1 MVDVR
6 WALSPHVGGLAIEA
20 VGRRAKVRVLGPS
33 PRRVLIDPRVWH
45 AVARMV
51 MRGSHVCGEVSLG
64 IVKAVRVGWPLKRVT
79 RGEVILH
86 ESGRET
92 VEVVGMWR
100 LVELWVLLV
109 GWEGPTEVG
118 RSLHPEGWLTLGTT
132 PRWWL
137 MLIVPWSFKLVIP
150 IRVWLVVPR
159 SISLPI
165 PTRVPSLLTPHALMA
180 VVPGW
185 AMGWS
190 TLVVWVWGL
199 LRGLLLTPRSNRMRL
214 IKPRRLVW
222 WDLLMRA
229 RTSRASSCRILDTCR
244 GVIL

>member
-1 MVDVR
+1 M
-6 WALSPHVGGLAIEA
+6 
-20 VGRRAKVRVLGPS
+20 
-33 PRRVLIDPRVWH
+33 
-45 AVARMV
+45 
-51 MRGSHVCGEVSLG
+51 
-64 IVKAVRVGWPLKRVT
+64 RVGWPLKRVT

-86 ESGRET
+86 EAGRET

-132 PRWWL
+132 PGWWL